1 MARGE
6 GEGGGWKAD
15 KGRKG
20 RRETQSKAPGAPFVN
35 IISQPLRQRTHWP
48 TYTAFH
54 TYTCCLFLA
63 TVEASRTRG
72 SALLIC
78 VDGLTG

>member
-6 GEGGGWKAD
+6 GERGGGWKAD

-35 IISQPLRQRTHWP
+35 IISQPLRQ
-48 TYTAFH
+48 AH
-54 TYTCCLFLA
+54 TLA
-63 TVEASRTRG
+63 NIYSLSHIHMLPFSCHSG
-72 SALLIC
+72 
-78 VDGLTG
+78 G